1 MQLVLLAFM
10 FLHNHFMVSKEYYA
24 LMVSIVAITSLTVL
38 LRTPVLYSSLIW
50 GTGYL
55 VLGVIQT
62 VLVLIAT
69 QIGSVSVEDLRNSPF
84 MNNMAMLA
92 TFIITLIIVYY
103 MDKKRLGFMFI
114 VNRFRLQKRMLRPKD
129 FFVALFF
136 ICSVS
141 LLQFGLVSYFTNEL
155 NQYLVGI
162 LGSMIVISLIG
173 LYITYVFNIKEIDE
187 RFDMLRNKRR

>member
-1 MQLVLLAFM
+1 
-10 FLHNHFMVSKEYYA
+10 
-24 LMVSIVAITSLTVL
+24 
-38 LRTPVLYSSLIW
+38 
-50 GTGYL
+50 
-55 VLGVIQT
+55 
-62 VLVLIAT
+62 
-69 QIGSVSVEDLRNSPF
+69 
-84 MNNMAMLA
+84 MLA